1 MFPLFLYFSLNKHI
15 IGGDTPCFRPIC
27 LGEGEDLSL
36 DLTERSGVVAGWGAT
51 EVSYS
56 QTQCGYSEGVT
67 NTNSAS
73 NVLKKVESLR

>member
-1 MFPLFLYFSLNKHI
+1 MYIMELKREKYKPERKY
-15 IGGDTPCFRPIC
+15 FRPIC
-27 LGEGEDLSL
+27 LGEGVDLSL
-36 DLTERSGVVAGWGAT
+36 SLTERTGVVAGWGAT